1 MEHNS
6 PLKSTVNFK
15 QQKGHE
21 TIHMG
26 STVLKQNPFHK
37 PIGRAALFD

>member
-15 QQKGHE
+15 QQKGHV

-26 STVLKQNPFHK
+26 SMVLKRNPFHK